1 MFRFLNNTL
10 RRGNQSRNKNKINE
24 LMNEVGKELG
34 VDPNTRSLNEDPN
47 KFAERMKKEIQKRT

>member
-1 MFRFLNNTL
+1 MFRFF
-10 RRGNQSRNKNKINE
+10 RKNREQKNDVNE

-34 VDPNTRSLNEDPN
+34 VDEDTRSINETPK